1 MKQIEDR
8 IGTLEVSSEALANL
22 MTDSK
27 YNHVTGKYFD
37 RDENNRTKI
46 MEEKH
51 CVHRV
56 KSYGDTS

>member
-37 RDENNRTKI
+37 RDENN
-46 MEEKH
+46 
-51 CVHRV
+51 
-56 KSYGDTS
+56 

>member
-27 YNHVTGKYFD
+27 YNRVTGKYFD
-37 RDENNRTKI
+37 
-46 MEEKH
+46 
-51 CVHRV
+51 
-56 KSYGDTS
+56 